1 MQNKA
6 DNKIYAGFFV
16 RLAAYLVDLL
26 IVGTAL
32 LVIKIPIWISAFASP
47 DNIVVRDIIFSYSIK
62 DIVLYLL
69 KVAYFVILTYYT
81 GSTLGKK
88 LFHIKVV
95 STEERKLTL
104 FEVVFRESVGR
115 FLASVIIYIGYIMA
129 GIDKEKRGLHD
140 MLSDTNVIYYHEKKV
155 YVQPNVHYQTI
166 NYGQP
171 MPQEPSMHPMND
183 QPMPQ
188 GPSMYPMNDQPMP
201 QEPSMHPMND
211 QPMPQEPS
219 MHPMNDKPMPQGPS
233 MHPIN
238 GQPMSQ
244 NPSMHPINDQTIS
257 YENNENMD
265 VSGNMDNID
274 CSMTEKSETI
284 TNENE

>member
-95 STEERKLTL
+95 STEDRKLTL

-166 NYGQP
+166 KYGQP
-171 MPQEPSMHPMND
+171 MPQEPPMQPMNE
-183 QPMPQ
+183 
-188 GPSMYPMNDQPMP
+188 MP
-201 QEPSMHPMND
+201 QE
-211 QPMPQEPS
+211 QP
-219 MHPMNDKPMPQGPS
+219 
-233 MHPIN
+233 
-238 GQPMSQ
+238 
-244 NPSMHPINDQTIS
+244 MHPINDQTIS
-257 YENNENMD
+257 YENNESMD
-265 VSGNMDNID
+265 VSENMDNTD